1 MDGNPNLTPAFLAAV
16 PDAVRDAW
24 AVLDNDRALTAR
36 LAGAYDDARVAWP
49 MLTLP
54 HDAFARALAEHVGGC
69 PPTEGTLAEL
79 RGPEL
84 YLVAGCRAGDAR
96 ALRLL
101 EDTYFPAVFAAVRRL
116 RLAHAETEDIVQQ
129 FRTRLLVEG
138 ADGPPKIVEYAGK
151 GDLGAWMR
159 VVCVRQA
166 LKGLRKQNRR
176 REIEDHLALEEA
188 QPLSDPE
195 LERIKSAYLPEVKSA
210 FHSALHG
217 LEPRSRSLL
226 LCHYVEAMTLEALAT
241 LYGAHRATVA
251 RWLQQARAD
260 LNRGVRASLT
270 ASLGI
275 TSGEFESVM
284 RLVESRFDV
293 TLSQALNAERE
304 RRGGPAG
311 PRPTPEKA

>member
-1 MDGNPNLTPAFLAAV
+1 MDERANLTAVFLASV
-16 PDAVRDAW
+16 PEALRSEW
-24 AVLDNDRALTAR
+24 SYLENDGSLTSR
-36 LAGAYDDARVAWP
+36 LIAYYEEARVAWP
-49 MLTLP
+49 TLTVSSES
-54 HDAFARALAEHVGGC
+54 FARTVAEHAGAGPATVS
-69 PPTEGTLAEL
+69 TLAEL

-96 ALRLL
+96 ALRVL
-101 EDTYFPAVFAAVRRL
+101 EEEYFPAVFTAVRRL
-116 RLAHAETEDIVQQ
+116 RLAHAEVEDIVQQ

-138 ADGPPKIVEYAGK
+138 PGGPPKIVDYAGK

-176 REIEDHLALEEA
+176 QEIEDHIALEEA

-195 LERIKSAYLPEVKSA
+195 IERIKSVYLPEVKSA
-210 FHSALHG
+210 FQRALAA

-226 LCHYVEAMTLEALAT
+226 LCHYVESMTLETLAT

-251 RWLQQARAD
+251 RWLQQARAE
-260 LNRGVRASLT
+260 LRGGVRASLT
-270 ASLGI
+270 ESLGI
-275 TSGEFESVM
+275 SNGEFESVM

-293 TLSQALNAERE
+293 TLSQALKEERNL
-304 RRGGPAG
+304 RRA
-311 PRPTPEKA
+311 PTEPST